1 VNRKTRRATAGGI
14 TALLLMFGGP
24 LPGWAA
30 PVQPSPHAWYP
41 SLAGSDLPDDA
52 GRSPAQQAAWQPPP
66 VDMGLVP
73 PDGTPAPPEAYQQK
87 YQCPQSETDGA
98 VLPDVPAA
106 QAMLDIAD
114 AQKISTG
121 ADVTVAVI
129 DTGVN
134 KHPFLNGRLIPGGDY
149 VAPSAQNNGTVDC
162 DGHGT
167 ITAGIVAA
175 NTHGSGLGFTGVA
188 PDADILAIRQTS
200 QAYVTSDSNSTG
212 AGNTASLAEAIVHAV
227 DHGAKVI
234 TTSVDECIPV
244 TPGQPITLS
253 GSDRQLQAAVH
264 FAVQHDVVVINS
276 AGNITSGKCK
286 NTPQNSDPDP
296 NRVNQIQI
304 PAIFAD
310 DVLSVASVEPASGS
324 VSSFSV
330 WGPWVSVAA
339 PGEGIISIDPAPD
352 TSGLADLYGEP
363 GASQPTAIRGTSFAA
378 PYVAGLA
385 ALLRAKYKTM
395 SAREIMYRIEATAQ
409 HPSGPDGRNN
419 QVGYGII
426 DPVAALTALIPGQNG
441 VPMPT
446 TTAIRAQVP
455 DSGNDDTLPMRVALI
470 GAGVA
475 AALLLALF
483 FFLRSRRSRTDG
495 QVTPRR

>member
-1 VNRKTRRATAGGI
+1 
-14 TALLLMFGGP
+14 
-24 LPGWAA
+24 
-30 PVQPSPHAWYP
+30 
-41 SLAGSDLPDDA
+41 
-52 GRSPAQQAAWQPPP
+52 
-66 VDMGLVP
+66 
-73 PDGTPAPPEAYQQK
+73 
-87 YQCPQSETDGA
+87 
-98 VLPDVPAA
+98 
-106 QAMLDIAD
+106 
-114 AQKISTG
+114 
-121 ADVTVAVI
+121 
-129 DTGVN
+129 
-134 KHPFLNGRLIPGGDY
+134 
-149 VAPSAQNNGTVDC
+149 
-162 DGHGT
+162 
-167 ITAGIVAA
+167 
-175 NTHGSGLGFTGVA
+175 
-188 PDADILAIRQTS
+188 
-200 QAYVTSDSNSTG
+200 
-212 AGNTASLAEAIVHAV
+212 
-227 DHGAKVI
+227 
-234 TTSVDECIPV
+234 
-244 TPGQPITLS
+244 
-253 GSDRQLQAAVH
+253 
-264 FAVQHDVVVINS
+264 
-276 AGNITSGKCK
+276 
-286 NTPQNSDPDP
+286 
-296 NRVNQIQI
+296 
-304 PAIFAD
+304 
-310 DVLSVASVEPASGS
+310 
-324 VSSFSV
+324 V

-385 ALLRAKYKTM
+385 ALLRAKYRTM

-483 FFLRSRRSRTDG
+483 FFLRSRRSRTGG